1 MSTRENIR
9 LIARAPSSGQMV
21 NFKENYNFPRFQ
33 GFSGGGGGGGRGGVT
48 VLTFDFQSC

>member
-33 GFSGGGGGGGRGGVT
+33 GFSGGGGGGGAWGGHCIN
-48 VLTFDFQSC
+48 F